1 MSINDL
7 SILIRLVLPSISYLH
22 QKVVMDQVFEEERE
36 NEYLQKWYLFCT
48 SSYYLSIWS
57 YYIMIHTE
65 TWRGYT
71 SCPS

>member
-7 SILIRLVLPSISYLH
+7 SILIRLVLPSILYLH
-22 QKVVMDQVFEEERE
+22 QKVVIDQVFEEEKE
-36 NEYLQKWYLFCT
+36 NEYLQNWYLFCP

-71 SCPS
+71 SCPL